1 MPPSAI
7 PSASSQRIAI
17 YDLDRTITRA
27 PTWTPFLLHAVL
39 RHAPWRLALL
49 PVVLGAAGLKGL
61 GLIHRDRLKQV
72 MHRAALGTLSPAR
85 AERLTAAWL
94 VRFGP
99 AQIRRK
105 ARAQIA
111 ADRAAGY
118 RIVVA
123 TAAYRFYAE
132 AIARDVGADAVIATA
147 TALDARGHLLPRI
160 DGGNCYGPAKRAMIE
175 SWLAA
180 EGIDRAA
187 AHVRV
192 YSDHVSDVPSF
203 DWADE
208 AVAVNPHAA
217 LRRVA
222 VARGWPV
229 VDWND

>member
-1 MPPSAI
+1 MPS
-7 PSASSQRIAI
+7 SASPAAPPYPIAI

-85 AERLTAAWL
+85 AERLAAAWL

-118 RIVVA
+118 RIVIA

-160 DGGNCYGPAKRAMIE
+160 EGGNCYGPAKRAMIE

-180 EGIDRAA
+180 AGIDRAA
-187 AHVRV
+187 AHVRF

-208 AVAVNPHAA
+208 AIAVNPHAA

-222 VARGWPV
+222 TARGWPV

>member
-1 MPPSAI
+1 MRPAAP
-7 PSASSQRIAI
+7 ASDAPHRIAI

-49 PVVLGAAGLKGL
+49 PVVLGAAGLRGIGL
-61 GLIHRDRLKQV
+61 LHRDRLKQV

-85 AERLTAAWL
+85 AERLAAAWL

-132 AIARDVGADAVIATA
+132 AIARDIAADALIATS
-147 TALDARGHLLPRI
+147 TAIDPRGHLLPRI
-160 DGGNCYGPAKRAMIE
+160 EGGNCYGPGKRAMIAA
-175 SWLAA
+175 WLAA
-180 EGIDRAA
+180 QGIDRSA
-187 AHVRV
+187 AHIRF

-208 AVAVNPHAA
+208 PVAVNPHAA

-222 VARGWPV
+222 AERGWPI
-229 VDWND
+229 VDWNG

>member
-49 PVVLGAAGLKGL
+49 PMVLGAAGLKGL

-85 AERLTAAWL
+85 AERLAAAWL

-99 AQIRRK
+99 AEIRRK

-160 DGGNCYGPAKRAMIE
+160 EGGNCYGPAKRAMIE

-208 AVAVNPHAA
+208 AIAVNPHAA

-222 VARGWPV
+222 TARGWPV